1 MSEWISIKDRLP
13 ESDKKVLITDGRN
26 MMVSWYY
33 KWNGMIRWVD
43 TLYVRDITH
52 WMPLPEPPKRDDTEY
67 DRAGDDA
74 ESEVDAE

>member
-33 KWNGMIRWVD
+33 RWNGMIRWVD

-52 WMPLPEPPKRDDTEY
+52 WMPLPESP
-67 DRAGDDA
+67 
-74 ESEVDAE
+74 ESEGDADV